1 MKKSKVI
8 IVAGMLALSAIGIMI
23 ASNMQQ
29 PSLPELTT
37 AYVQPKPITLP
48 PFSLG
53 DNQEYTNALF
63 KDKWSLVF
71 FGYASCPDICPTE
84 LYNLNNVAN
93 IIADTGKT
101 MPQVVF
107 ISVDPQRDNNEML
120 TSYAHFYNDDFI
132 GITGSTAE
140 IDKLVA
146 SFGVIY
152 QKTFIAT
159 NGKYVSVPYT
169 SPLPEDQ
176 RMSYLIN
183 HSSRVYLVNPQ
194 GQYVAAFAP
203 PHSAKKIAEDLLRLQ
218 E

>member
-1 MKKSKVI
+1 MKKSKAI
-8 IVAGMLALSAIGIMI
+8 IAAGIIGLSAFAAIVAN
-23 ASNMQQ
+23 NMQQ
-29 PSLPELTT
+29 PSLPPFTT
-37 AYVQPKPITLP
+37 AYAQPQQVTLP
-48 PFSLG
+48 DFALG
-53 DNQEYTNALF
+53 DKQEFTNTLF

-93 IIADTGKT
+93 IMADAGKT

-107 ISVDPQRDNNEML
+107 ISVDPQRDDNAML
-120 TSYAHFYNDDFI
+120 TTYAHFYNDDFM
-132 GITGSTAE
+132 GMTGATSE

-152 QKTFIAT
+152 QKTFLAN

-169 SPLPEDQ
+169 SPIPEEQ
-176 RMSYLIN
+176 RESYLIN
-183 HSSRVYLVNPQ
+183 HSSRLYLVSPQ

-203 PHSAKKIAEDLLRLQ
+203 PHSAKKIAEDLLLL
-218 E
+218 